1 MTPPPDQSW
10 EFVLQRLN
18 EINES
23 LHALRSEV
31 NGQIGR
37 LATAVAGLTQW
48 KESHEQWAGGHV
60 KQMDVNTVAI
70 AALKEITD
78 TNTGALKMLKLLGGV
93 ILILIA
99 LGEFILHARGT

>member
-37 LATAVAGLTQW
+37 LSTAVSALTQW

-60 KQMDVNTVAI
+60 KQVDTNTAAI

-78 TNTGALKMLKLLGGV
+78 VNSGALKMLKLLGGV
-93 ILILIA
+93 ILGLLA
-99 LGEFILHARGT
+99 AGEFIVHARGR